1 MAANEYNPALEDLGP
16 EPDLGAAPGD
26 DQNPYAELLREQH
39 QGQATALRVTA
50 RAAAATPPDQAAQ
63 VLRLANHLQVPPSIV
78 ARNLP
83 WFDRQD
89 RLQATPYEQILR
101 ETPTLGAWLQQPEHA
116 AVAQDNL
123 PVLRRLE
130 GVLRGHAQAEA
141 AGPAGA
147 ESLNPDTGTW
157 QPRSPLSS
165 ANPVASLVG
174 GYEVSYTEGAQ
185 TFLRGLSNLPAILPG
200 LILKDGALS
209 REDRPILSTRPP
221 RTRSRA
227 RSSWASRRWWAWR
240 SRRP

>member
-1 MAANEYNPALEDLGP
+1 MAANEYDQALEDLGP

-63 VLRLANHLQVPPSIV
+63 VLRLANRLQVPPSIV

-83 WFDRQD
+83 WFDQQD

-147 ESLNPDTGTW
+147 ESFNPNG
-157 QPRSPLSS
+157 RL
-165 ANPVASLVG
+165 AA
-174 GYEVSYTEGAQ
+174 A
-185 TFLRGLSNLPAILPG
+185 LPAQLRQPG
-200 LILKDGALS
+200 RVAGRGIRSQLHGG
-209 REDRPILSTRPP
+209 RPDVPP
-221 RTRSRA
+221 RPVEPARDPARA
-227 RSSWASRRWWAWR
+227 HPEGRCAQ
-240 SRRP
+240 PGGP